1 MLFQSR
7 RAWCLLLLAIGLA
20 ACSAGAS
27 VQNEPLSNSAELRGN
42 SGGPYLLGPNDR
54 LRVKIYSDEQ
64 LNDEYQINSSG
75 YVSIPLAGQI
85 KASGLTTQQ
94 FERRLAARM
103 KGQIATNPKSPEIS
117 VEIAAYAPFYIFG
130 EVKKAGEYP
139 FRPGL
144 TLADA
149 IATAGG
155 LTYRAN
161 EREIYLRPAGRTV
174 ERVVT
179 LDRPVRIFPGDN
191 IRVTERIF

>member
-1 MLFQSR
+1 MFQSPR
-7 RAWCLLLLAIGLA
+7 VSCLLLLAIVLA

-27 VQNEPLSNSAELRGN
+27 IQNEAQSNYAEPRRN
-42 SGGPYLLGPNDR
+42 ADGPYLLCPNDR
-54 LRVKIYSDEQ
+54 LRVKVYSDEQ

-75 YVSIPLAGQI
+75 YVSIPLVGQI
-85 KASGLTTQQ
+85 KASGMTTRQ

-103 KGQIATNPKSPEIS
+103 KGQLTSNAKSPEIS
-117 VEIAAYAPFYIFG
+117 VEIAAYAPFYIYG

-144 TLADA
+144 TVADA
-149 IATAGG
+149 IAIAGG
-155 LTYRAN
+155 LTYRAS

-174 ERVVT
+174 EEVVT

-191 IRVTERIF
+191 IRVAERIF